1 MGLKLRHEGPWSGRC
16 GGHNFKFSTMV
27 VAMYNIACLLRGI
40 FILFYKFD
48 TLIVEGGVFK
58 S

>member
-1 MGLKLRHEGPWSGRC
+1 MGLKLRQEGTWSGGC
-16 GGHNFKFSTMV
+16 GIHNFKFSTMV
-27 VAMYNIACLLRGI
+27 VVMYNIARLLWGI

-48 TLIVEGGVFK
+48 TLIVGGGVFK